1 MSSGDLLKAEVMSG
15 SHRGV
20 GLYQLM
26 ASGEPVPNEI
36 VDDLIAE
43 AMLRVAEGSDVIY
56 THLHMNT
63 K

>member
-1 MSSGDLLKAEVMSG
+1 
-15 SHRGV
+15 
-20 GLYQLM
+20 M

-56 THLHMNT
+56 TNLHMNT